1 MASSRVTGRLIKLF
15 ITGDDPRSLRTVEL
29 DNWWGMAVMGRRSYF
44 KKALA
49 REELSRSC
57 IYLLI
62 RSAGGDDLP
71 EVYVGESD
79 DFVQRYAASP
89 FPIPFDSFVVF
100 TNKDDNLTRAHVKW
114 LEREVWEL
122 LSQNEGKVRI
132 ANRSTPTGSKL
143 PEAETASM
151 GTFLGNMIYVLEAL
165 GFAFFEEPGASL
177 TAPTDVPVAPVQ
189 PPVAQSF
196 YASAQPRSDTHKAY
210 LDMIGDGYVLRA
222 GSLISP
228 TTTDSLPANV
238 GKLRE
243 QLAGENALVPQDGC
257 LRLTKDISFTSPSPA
272 SALVKGRSSTGHG
285 DWIRVTDRKRLGD
298 VLRERDVLGE
308 GAVPL
313 RSAGR

>member
-1 MASSRVTGRLIKLF
+1 MAAGRITGRLIKLF

-62 RSAGGDDLP
+62 RSTGTDDLP

-79 DFVQRYAASP
+79 DFAQRYAASQ
-89 FPIPFDSFVVF
+89 FPIAFDSFIVF

-114 LEREVWEL
+114 LEREVWEM
-122 LSQNEGKVRI
+122 LSRNEGKVQL
-132 ANRSTPTGSKL
+132 ANRVTPTGSKL

-165 GFAFFEEPGASL
+165 GFAFFEEPGTTSTEASEVL
-177 TAPTDVPVAPVQ
+177 TATGTAPAV
-189 PPVAQSF
+189 QSF
-196 YASAQPRSDTHKAY
+196 STSAQPRSETHKAY
-210 LDMIGDGYVLRA
+210 LDMVGDGYVLRA
-222 GSLISP
+222 GSLISASP
-228 TTTDSLPANV
+228 TDSLPANV
-238 GKLRE
+238 AKLRA
-243 QLAGENALVPQDGC
+243 QLLAEGALVPQDDC
-257 LRLTKDISFTSPSPA
+257 LKLTRDIAFTSPSPA

-285 DWIRVTDRKRLGD
+285 DWIRTTDRKRLGD
-298 VLRERDVLGE
+298 VLRER
-308 GAVPL
+308 
-313 RSAGR
+313 

>member
-1 MASSRVTGRLIKLF
+1 MAASRVTGRLIKLF

-62 RSAGGDDLP
+62 RSSGTDDLP

-89 FPIPFDSFVVF
+89 FPIAFDSFVVF

-114 LEREVWEL
+114 LEREVWDL
-122 LSQNEGKVRI
+122 LKRNEGKVQL

-151 GTFLGNMIYVLEAL
+151 GTFLNNMIYVLEAL
-165 GFAFFEEPGASL
+165 GFAFFEDPDL
-177 TAPTDVPVAPVQ
+177 TAAGPGQPLPTAVSLSATQ
-189 PPVAQSF
+189 RF
-196 YASAQPRSDTHKAY
+196 FTSAQPRSDGHKAY

-222 GSLISP
+222 NSLINANP
-228 TTTDSLPANV
+228 TDTLPGNV
-238 GKLRE
+238 RKLRA
-243 QLAGENALVPQDGC
+243 QLVAENALAPQEGC
-257 LRLTKDISFTSPSPA
+257 LRLTKDLAFTSPSPA

-285 DWIRVTDRKRLGD
+285 DWLRTTDRKRLGD
-298 VLRERDVLGE
+298 VLLER
-308 GAVPL
+308 
-313 RSAGR
+313 

>member
-1 MASSRVTGRLIKLF
+1 MAAGRITGRLIKLF

-62 RSAGGDDLP
+62 RSTGTDDLP

-79 DFVQRYAASP
+79 DFAQRYAASP

-122 LSQNEGKVRI
+122 LSQNEGKVQL

-151 GTFLGNMIYVLEAL
+151 GTFLDNMIYVLEAL
-165 GFAFFEEPGASL
+165 GFAFFEEPGA
-177 TAPTDVPVAPVQ
+177 APAEVSTPSPPNAIAPIIH
-189 PPVAQSF
+189 SF
-196 YASAQPRSDTHKAY
+196 FTSAQPRNETHKAY
-210 LDMIGDGYVLRA
+210 LDMVGDGYVLRA
-222 GSLISP
+222 GSLISA
-228 TTTDSLPANV
+228 TATDSLPANV
-238 GKLRE
+238 GKLRD
-243 QLAGENALVPQDGC
+243 QLLAENALELHDGC
-257 LRLTKDISFTSPSPA
+257 FRLIKDIAFTSPSPA

-285 DWIRVTDRKRLGD
+285 DWIRTTDRKRLGD
-298 VLRERDVLGE
+298 VLRER
-308 GAVPL
+308 
-313 RSAGR
+313 

>member
-1 MASSRVTGRLIKLF
+1 MAAGRVTGRLIKLF

-62 RSAGGDDLP
+62 RSAGSDDLP

-79 DFVQRYAASP
+79 DFVQRYATSP

-122 LSQNEGKVRI
+122 LSRAEGRVQL

-151 GTFLGNMIYVLEAL
+151 GTFLSNMIYVLEAL
-165 GFAFFEEPGASL
+165 GFAFFGEPGAASSEASDPARACPA
-177 TAPTDVPVAPVQ
+177 APLVET
-189 PPVAQSF
+189 F
-196 YASAQPRSDTHKAY
+196 FTSAQPRSETHMAY

-222 GSLISP
+222 GSLISA
-228 TTTDSLPANV
+228 TVTESLPANV
-238 GKLRE
+238 GKLRD
-243 QLAGENALVPQDGC
+243 QLRSENALAPQDGC
-257 LRLTKDISFTSPSPA
+257 LRLTKDIAFTSPSPA

-285 DWIRVTDRKRLGD
+285 DWSRTADRKRLGD
-298 VLRERDVLGE
+298 VLRER
-308 GAVPL
+308 
-313 RSAGR
+313 

>member
-1 MASSRVTGRLIKLF
+1 MERHRVTGRLIKLF

-165 GFAFFEEPGASL
+165 GFAFFEDPGHTATVPPQPASAVSRQPL
-177 TAPTDVPVAPVQ
+177 TQGYFT
-189 PPVAQSF
+189 
-196 YASAQPRSDTHKAY
+196 SAQPRSDGHKAY
-210 LDMIGDGYVLRA
+210 LDMIGDGY
-222 GSLISP
+222 
-228 TTTDSLPANV
+228 PAHAPRQRTPSAS
-238 GKLRE
+238 G
-243 QLAGENALVPQDGC
+243 D
-257 LRLTKDISFTSPSPA
+257 TSP
-272 SALVKGRSSTGHG
+272 
-285 DWIRVTDRKRLGD
+285 DRAAFLMQTAHPPRF
-298 VLRERDVLGE
+298 E
-308 GAVPL
+308 AV
-313 RSAGR
+313 SFAGRRSRQDPLE

>member
-1 MASSRVTGRLIKLF
+1 MATSRVTGRLIKLF

-62 RSAGGDDLP
+62 RSTGTDDLP

-79 DFVQRYAASP
+79 DFSQRYKADD
-89 FPIPFDSFVVF
+89 FPVAFDSFVVF

-122 LSQNEGKVRI
+122 LGRNEGKVQL

-151 GTFLGNMIYVLEAL
+151 STFLGNMIYVLEAL
-165 GFAFFEEPGASL
+165 GFAFFEEPGAP
-177 TAPTDVPVAPVQ
+177 PTETPALPSMPTVTPAV
-189 PPVAQSF
+189 QSF
-196 YASAQPRSDTHKAY
+196 FTGAQPRSETHKAH
-210 LDMIGDGYVLRA
+210 LDMVGDGYVLRA
-222 GSLISP
+222 GSMISASA
-228 TTTDSLPANV
+228 TDSLPSSVA
-238 GKLRE
+238 KLRA
-243 QLAGENALVPQDGC
+243 QLLAENALVPQDGC
-257 LRLTKDISFTSPSPA
+257 LRLTKDIAFTSPSPA

-285 DWIRVTDRKRLGD
+285 DWFRTTDRKKLGD
-298 VLRERDVLGE
+298 VLRER
-308 GAVPL
+308 
-313 RSAGR
+313 

>member
-1 MASSRVTGRLIKLF
+1 MAAARVIGRLIKLF

-62 RSAGGDDLP
+62 QSAGSEDLP
-71 EVYVGESD
+71 TVYVGESD
-79 DFVQRYAASP
+79 DFAQRYATSP
-89 FPIPFDSFVVF
+89 FPIAFDSFVVF

-122 LSQNEGKVRI
+122 LSRNEGKVQV

-165 GFAFFEEPGASL
+165 GFAFFEEPSPPSTDL
-177 TAPTDVPVAPVQ
+177 HELLPMPTVALA
-189 PPVAQSF
+189 AQSF
-196 YASAQPRSDTHKAY
+196 FTGAQPRSETHKAH
-210 LDMIGDGYVLRA
+210 LDMVGDGYVLRA
-222 GSLISP
+222 GSLVSA
-228 TTTDSLPANV
+228 TATDSLPSNV
-238 GKLRE
+238 ARLRA
-243 QLAGENALVPQDGC
+243 QLLAENALVPQDSF
-257 LRLTKDISFTSPSPA
+257 LRLTKDIAFTSPSPA

-285 DWIRVTDRKRLGD
+285 DWSRTSDRKKLGD
-298 VLRERDVLGE
+298 VLRER
-308 GAVPL
+308 
-313 RSAGR
+313 

>member
-1 MASSRVTGRLIKLF
+1 MAAGRVTGRLIKLF

-62 RSAGGDDLP
+62 RSAGSDDLP

-89 FPIPFDSFVVF
+89 FPIAFDSFVVF

-122 LSQNEGKVRI
+122 LSRAEGRVQL

-165 GFAFFEEPGASL
+165 GFAFFEEPSGVAAESL
-177 TAPTDVPVAPVQ
+177 GEAVAHAMAEVS
-189 PPVAQSF
+189 QSF
-196 YASAQPRSDTHKAY
+196 FTSAQPRSDSHKAY
-210 LDMIGDGYVLRA
+210 LDMLGDGYVLRA
-222 GSLISP
+222 GSLISANA
-228 TTTDSLPANV
+228 TDSLPANV

-243 QLAGENALVPQDGC
+243 QLLAENALVPHDGC
-257 LRLTKDISFTSPSPA
+257 MRLTKDIAFTSPSPA

-285 DWIRVTDRKRLGD
+285 DWIRTTDRKRLGD
-298 VLRERDVLGE
+298 VLRER
-308 GAVPL
+308 
-313 RSAGR
+313 

>member
-1 MASSRVTGRLIKLF
+1 MVAARVTGRLIKLF

-62 RSAGGDDLP
+62 RSAGSDDLP

-79 DFVQRYAASP
+79 DFVQRYATSP

-100 TNKDDNLTRAHVKW
+100 TNKDDYLTRAHVKW

-122 LSQNEGKVRI
+122 LSQNEGKVQL

-165 GFAFFEEPGASL
+165 GFAFFEEPSAVS
-177 TAPTDVPVAPVQ
+177 TEAPEPLPALAAGPTIQ
-189 PPVAQSF
+189 TFST
-196 YASAQPRSDTHKAY
+196 SAQPRSETHKAY
-210 LDMIGDGYVLRA
+210 LDMVGDGYVLRA
-222 GSLISP
+222 GSLINA
-228 TTTDSLPANV
+228 TATDSLPANV
-238 GKLRE
+238 GKLRA
-243 QLAGENALVPQDGC
+243 QLLAEHALVQEGEC
-257 LRLTKDISFTSPSPA
+257 LRLAKDIAFTSPSPA

-285 DWIRVTDRKRLGD
+285 DWSRTTDRKRLGD
-298 VLRERDVLGE
+298 VLRER
-308 GAVPL
+308 
-313 RSAGR
+313 

>member
-1 MASSRVTGRLIKLF
+1 MALSRVTGRLIKLF

-71 EVYVGESD
+71 EVYVGEATTSCSAM
-79 DFVQRYAASP
+79 RHRPS
-89 FPIPFDSFVVF
+89 PIPFDSFVVF
-100 TNKDDNLTRAHVKW
+100 TNKDDNLTRAQREVA
-114 LEREVWEL
+114 EREVWEL

-165 GFAFFEEPGASL
+165 GFAFFEELEPIWCLRRTCLWRQFSRPWRRASMR
-177 TAPTDVPVAPVQ
+177 AHNPVAKPTR
-189 PPVAQSF
+189 P
-196 YASAQPRSDTHKAY
+196 
-210 LDMIGDGYVLRA
+210 
-222 GSLISP
+222 IS
-228 TTTDSLPANV
+228 T
-238 GKLRE
+238 
-243 QLAGENALVPQDGC
+243 
-257 LRLTKDISFTSPSPA
+257 
-272 SALVKGRSSTGHG
+272 
-285 DWIRVTDRKRLGD
+285 
-298 VLRERDVLGE
+298 
-308 GAVPL
+308 
-313 RSAGR
+313 